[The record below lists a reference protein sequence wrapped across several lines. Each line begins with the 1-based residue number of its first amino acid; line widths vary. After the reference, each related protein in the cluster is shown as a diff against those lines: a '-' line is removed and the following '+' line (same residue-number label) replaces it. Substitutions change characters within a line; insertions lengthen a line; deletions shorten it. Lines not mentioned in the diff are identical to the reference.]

1 LEDEMFGKEGTDQQ
15 GAVSSILSSEVK
27 FTGDLDAKGS
37 IRIDGEFEGKI
48 NSTDTVIVGRGG
60 SVKGEI
66 HAVHAVVSGTLEGN
80 IFANKKVELES
91 GSRLIGDVESMSLV
105 IQDGVFF
112 EGRSKMRKDGEAFS
126 AKPKITRRPEESKEG
141 AAVKD

>member
-1 LEDEMFGKEGTDQQ
+1 MFGKEGTDQQ

-27 FTGDLDAKGS
+27 FIGDLDAKGS

-48 NSTDTVIVGRGG
+48 NSTDTVIVGKGG

-66 HAVHAVVSGTLEGN
+66 HAVHAIVSGTLEGN
-80 IFANKKVELES
+80 IFAKKKVELES

-105 IQDGVFF
+105 IEDGVFF
-112 EGRSKMRKDGEAFS
+112 EGRSRMRKEGEDFA
-126 AKPKITRRPEESKEG
+126 AKPRIVKREEAKKEE
-141 AAVKD
+141 APVKD